1 MFVLFFLIPH
11 SFATSSDLC
20 SFYKIDKIS
29 YKVLFIISNKRH
41 AFVKLIQILS
51 TRALNS
57 PSFEVHEIS
66 EEEFS

>member
-20 SFYKIDKIS
+20 SFYKIDQIS
-29 YKVLFIISNKRH
+29 YEVLFIISNKRH

-51 TRALNS
+51 T
-57 PSFEVHEIS
+57 
-66 EEEFS
+66 